1 MVEVLGVRTLI
12 ELAVEN
18 AVEGCVRETFGAAV
32 AIYQGQCAGDRA
44 MRRAMRSIAIDEGE
58 HAALGWEIDA
68 WARTRLSRKDTAR
81 VENARHEARQR
92 LLAETQ
98 EPIAPELTSV
108 LGLPDAAAS
117 ARLIAALAPLWS

>member
-1 MVEVLGVRTLI
+1 MEARDPPG
-12 ELAVEN
+12 
-18 AVEGCVRETFGAAV
+18 
-32 AIYQGQCAGDRA
+32 
-44 MRRAMRSIAIDEGE
+44 
-58 HAALGWEIDA
+58 AALGRRSLPGRMRSAGRSRGGGGPIP
-68 WARTRLSRKDTAR
+68 RSGSGRQRPSRLSSKDTAR

-108 LGLPDAAAS
+108 LGLPNAAAS